1 MKKLVSLIL
10 ALAVALS
17 LTGAAFA
24 EEPVTITYATFSA
37 SGAQEETLKKMVE
50 VFEEKNPDIKVDVQL
65 TGYDDY
71 FTKLAT
77 TVGGGNAPERVRDEH
92 GKLPGLHA
100 ARRVRGISPAWWTP
114 PATARARCPP

>member
-50 VFEEKNPDIKVDVQL
+50 VCEEKNPDIKVDVQL
-65 TGYDDY
+65 TGYDD
-71 FTKLAT
+71 
-77 TVGGGNAPERVRDEH
+77 
-92 GKLPGLHA
+92 
-100 ARRVRGISPAWWTP
+100 
-114 PATARARCPP
+114 